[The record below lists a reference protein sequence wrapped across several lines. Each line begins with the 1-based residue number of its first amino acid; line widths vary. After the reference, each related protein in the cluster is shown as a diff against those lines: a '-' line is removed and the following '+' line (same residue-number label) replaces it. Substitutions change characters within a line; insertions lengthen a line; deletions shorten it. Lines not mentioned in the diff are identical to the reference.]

1 MTERT
6 FFGLEIVS
14 GRGVRPLDI
23 ARLPFSAFWCD
34 SAVRSAQTKD
44 AATGEWL
51 VRLSDWVAFSELFIA
66 TGRHRNMQEPRQ
78 VLWFDRDEDEPERS
92 FFGLEIVRGTLI
104 RESDIATLPFYTFWR
119 DSSKGST
126 VLADFKTSGHFVPLQ
141 DWRAFAQLFIE
152 TGRHR
157 WM

>member
-14 GRGVRPLDI
+14 GRGVRSLDI
-23 ARLPFSAFWCD
+23 ARLPFSDFWCD

-51 VRLSDWVAFSELFIA
+51 VRLNDWVAF
-66 TGRHRNMQEPRQ
+66 
-78 VLWFDRDEDEPERS
+78 
-92 FFGLEIVRGTLI
+92 
-104 RESDIATLPFYTFWR
+104 RE
-119 DSSKGST
+119 
-126 VLADFKTSGHFVPLQ
+126 
-141 DWRAFAQLFIE
+141 LFIE
-152 TGRHR
+152 TGRHC

>member
-1 MTERT
+1 M
-6 FFGLEIVS
+6 
-14 GRGVRPLDI
+14 PD
-23 ARLPFSAFWCD
+23 PC
-34 SAVRSAQTKD
+34 K
-44 AATGEWL
+44 
-51 VRLSDWVAFSELFIA
+51 
-66 TGRHRNMQEPRQ
+66 

-104 RESDIATLPFYTFWR
+104 RESDIATFPFYTFWR

-126 VLADFKTSGHFVPLQ
+126 VLADFKTGERFVPLQ